1 MTDLVP
7 PPPPQPQPPP
17 QAQPPPPPLASTTGP
32 PPANPEEPADTARV
46 TEIGGPESVDVGE
59 HPWATVLGVLGLVLV
74 VVLGVVA
81 LGARIEDRDGGVEVD
96 QVVLPRLAGRALP
109 DAQAEL
115 ERLGMIVD
123 VRYEPNELVQED
135 VVVDQ
140 EPIAGARL
148 EVGRQVVLEVSDGP
162 VGVTVPDLSGLSAPE
177 AVRLLSVL
185 GLVGLPGEVFD
196 ESVPQ
201 GEVVGTLP
209 AAGGRAVAGDEVEIQ
224 VSAGPE
230 PRTVPEMVGQP
241 STVAFA
247 ALGRA
252 DLQVGGVTERF
263 SADDEPGT
271 VLAVE
276 PGAGAEVPRDTPVRV
291 VVATDAAVV
300 EVPDLVGLTEQSA
313 RRLAADVGV
322 GISVATEAL
331 APGDPRGGFVIRQTP
346 VAGGPAAGVS
356 VAVVVGDA
364 PPPPPPSPP
373 PPPPAQGGGDD
384 SDGGD
389 GGGGP

>member
-7 PPPPQPQPPP
+7 PPLEP
-17 QAQPPPPPLASTTGP
+17 GP
-32 PPANPEEPADTARV
+32 SPDDAGPAPGGSERV
-46 TEIGGPESVDVGE
+46 TEIGEPESVDVRE
-59 HPWATVLGVLGLVLV
+59 HPWATVLGVIGLVLV

-123 VRYEPNELVQED
+123 VRYEPNEIVQPE

-148 EVGRQVVLEVSDGP
+148 EVGRQVVLAVSDGP

-185 GLVGLPGEVFD
+185 GLTGVPREVFD
-196 ESVPQ
+196 EVVPQ
-201 GEVVGTLP
+201 GEVVGSLP
-209 AAGGRAVAGDEVEIQ
+209 AAGGRAVAGEEVEVQ
-224 VSAGPE
+224 LSAGPE
-230 PRTVPEMVGQP
+230 PRVVPEVVGRA

-252 DLQVGGVTERF
+252 DLQVGGVTRRF

-276 PGAGAEVPRDTPVRV
+276 PAAGAEVPRDTPVRV
-291 VVATDAAVV
+291 VVATGAEIV
-300 EVPDLVGLTEQSA
+300 EVPDLVGLTEESA
-313 RRLAADVGV
+313 RRLAAEVGV
-322 GISVATEAL
+322 GVSVTTETLSA
-331 APGDPRGGFVIRQTP
+331 GDPRGGFVMRQTP
-346 VAGGPAAGVS
+346 VAGSPSDGVS
-356 VAVVVGDA
+356 VAVVVGQA
-364 PPPPPPSPP
+364 PPPPPPPP
-373 PPPPAQGGGDD
+373 PSQDEE
-384 SDGGD
+384 SDGD
-389 GGGGP
+389 GEAGGP

>member
-1 MTDLVP
+1 MTLATMTDLVP
-7 PPPPQPQPPP
+7 PPVGAETPPDGSDVVPGSP
-17 QAQPPPPPLASTTGP
+17 
-32 PPANPEEPADTARV
+32 DRV
-46 TEIGGPESVDVGE
+46 TEIGAPESVDLRP
-59 HPWATVLGVLGLVLV
+59 HPWATVLGVLGLVVV

-96 QVVLPRLAGRALP
+96 QAVLPRLAGRTLP

-123 VRYEPNELVQED
+123 VRYEPNELVQPE

-148 EVGRQVVLEVSDGP
+148 EVGRQVTLVVSDGP
-162 VGVTVPDLSGLSAPE
+162 AGVTVPDLSGLSAPE
-177 AVRLLSVL
+177 AVRLLSAL
-185 GLVGLPGEVFD
+185 GLTGVPGEVFD

-209 AAGGRAVAGDEVEIQ
+209 AAGGRAVAGEEVEVQ
-224 VSAGPE
+224 VSVGPE
-230 PRTVPEMVGQP
+230 PRTVPEVVGEA

-252 DLQVGGVTERF
+252 DLQVGGVTRRF

-276 PGAGAEVPRDTPVRV
+276 PAAGAEVPRDTPVRV
-291 VVATDAAVV
+291 VVATAAAIV
-300 EVPDLVGLTEQSA
+300 EVPDLVGLTEESA
-313 RRLAADVGV
+313 RRFAADVGI
-322 GISVATEAL
+322 GISVTTETL
-331 APGDPRGGFVIRQTP
+331 AAGDPRGGFVMRQTP
-346 VAGGPAAGVS
+346 VAGSPADGVS
-356 VAVVVGDA
+356 VAMVVGEA
-364 PPPPPPSPP
+364 PPPPPPPP
-373 PPPPAQGGGDD
+373 PEATGDD
-384 SDGGD
+384 GD
-389 GGGGP
+389 GEGDGDGEAGGP

>member
-7 PPPPQPQPPP
+7 PPLPPG
-17 QAQPPPPPLASTTGP
+17 LEGP
-32 PPANPEEPADTARV
+32 DQVPNGPDRV
-46 TEIGGPESVDVGE
+46 TEIGAPESVDVRE

-109 DAQAEL
+109 EAQAEL

-123 VRYEPNELVQED
+123 VRYEPNELVPPE

-148 EVGRQVVLEVSDGP
+148 EVGRQVVLAVSDGP

-185 GLVGLPGEVFD
+185 GLVGVPGEVFD

-230 PRTVPEMVGQP
+230 PRTVPEVVGEA
-241 STVAFA
+241 SSVAFA

-252 DLQVGGVTERF
+252 DLQVGGVTQRF
-263 SADDEPGT
+263 SAEDEPGT

-276 PGAGAEVPRDTPVRV
+276 PAAGAEVPRDTPVRV
-291 VVATDAAVV
+291 VVSTDAAII
-300 EVPDLVGLTEQSA
+300 EVPDLVGLTEESA
-313 RRLAADVGV
+313 RRLAAEVGV
-322 GISVATEAL
+322 GISVTSEAL
-331 APGDPRGGFVIRQTP
+331 APGDPRGGFVMRQTP
-346 VAGGPAAGVS
+346 VAGSPGRDTSVS
-356 VAVVVGDA
+356 VVVGVA
-364 PPPPPPSPP
+364 PPPPPP
-373 PPPPAQGGGDD
+373 PAPEGPGGA
-384 SDGGD
+384 DGPD
-389 GGGGP
+389 GPEGPGGPDAPGGGP